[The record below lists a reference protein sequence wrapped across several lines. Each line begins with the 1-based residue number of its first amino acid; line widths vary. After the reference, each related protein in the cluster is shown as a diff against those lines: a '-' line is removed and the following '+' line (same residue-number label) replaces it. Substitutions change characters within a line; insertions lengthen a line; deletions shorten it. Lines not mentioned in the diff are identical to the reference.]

1 MRLTIRLMTA
11 CCVSAINLLAA
22 SAQDT
27 ATTQAL
33 NLDNNIV
40 NQSLQRFSQGINIG
54 KIAVDSTAVTSD
66 SVKIFLNSAL
76 QNVPMRSDNVAD
88 ITKALA
94 EQLPADLKDKK
105 LTVFVN
111 GYDIHRLIPFYYRP
125 RRGDV
130 IYTPGF
136 RNVPAEDLGKT
147 RYTVTPIVSNLNR
160 PYTLKSGLQDRHIA
174 LWQSHG
180 KYFEQGLNRWEWQ
193 RARLFESVED
203 KFTQSFVLP
212 YLVPML
218 ENAGAYVMMPR
229 ERDTNP
235 NEVVVDNDGAL
246 ATSPYAEHNGL
257 NPWQKGDGTGF
268 AYLRKQYVDFQNPF
282 TDGTYRMATTVKKAN
297 ECSTVTWTPDIP
309 EDGDY
314 AVYVSYKTLP
324 QSASDAR
331 YTVRHKG
338 GTTTFSVNQTMG
350 GGTWIYLGTFAFAK
364 GQQGSV
370 ELSNMSK
377 ESGKIVTADA
387 VRFGGGMGNIARMG
401 DGDHIK
407 QYCKG
412 NRDGAV
418 TDRNA
423 YQPRLDLVPMASGYP
438 RYLEGARYYMQW
450 AGIPDSIYS
459 PTHGANDYTDDYRD
473 RGLWVNYLAGGTKA
487 CPDVKGLNIPIDLS
501 LAFHTDAGTVRGD
514 SIIGNLGIYQV
525 SQYGG
530 KFADG
535 TSRDLNRDLCD
546 LVQTQI
552 AHDLR
557 LQADPK
563 WTRRGMWNQ
572 RYFEAWVPRV
582 PAMLL
587 ELMSHENFADMR
599 YGLDPR
605 FGFMVGRAVYK
616 GILRFLSTEYC
627 YPYVVQPLPVT
638 HFATAIN
645 KKGQVVLTW
654 QAERDSLEPTADAR
668 RFVVYKRIGNGDFDN
683 GTVVRKNTYT
693 TDIPTDEVVS
703 FKVTALND
711 GGESFPS
718 EILSVGINSKAT
730 TKPVLVI
737 NGFDRISAPDDFK
750 SSDDNLAGFLAD
762 YDNGVPYKKLISYV
776 GPMKEFRRAI
786 PWTHDDASGFGD
798 SYGTYERITV
808 AGNTFDYP
816 ALHGRSIMK
825 AGYSFVSMSRAA
837 ACADP
842 ALADTT
848 FDGRQLTAQYSA
860 IDLILGKEKQSK
872 FGRPG
877 LHPLTFK
884 TFDTPMQHLLSAYC
898 KAGGAV
904 LVSGSYV
911 GTDLWQNPLV
921 KADAADKQ
929 FAKDI
934 LKYQWREDRACTW
947 GQIAYVVSPLAA
959 DTTSFRYY
967 NKPNSES
974 YVVES
979 PDAIDPADNCAYTAF
994 RYPEN
999 GMSAGIVFGGNAT
1012 DHWRTCVLAFP
1023 FEAIK
1028 GESVRDAMMKRILG
1042 FIAPPPCLAS
1052 KARALPQM
1060 GREKLQ

>member
-1 MRLTIRLMTA
+1 M
-11 CCVSAINLLAA
+11 SALSMLSA
-22 SAQDT
+22 SAQST
-27 ATTQAL
+27 ANSTQAL
-33 NLDNNIV
+33 NLDTKA
-40 NQSLQRFSQGINIG
+40 LQRFSQGINIG
-54 KIAVDSTAVTSD
+54 KIAVDSTAITAD

-76 QNVPMRSDNVAD
+76 QNVPMRPDNVTD
-88 ITKALA
+88 ITKTIADA
-94 EQLPADLKDKK
+94 LPADLKCKT
-105 LTVFVN
+105 LSVYVN
-111 GYDIHRLIPFYYRP
+111 GYDINRLIPDYYRP
-125 RRGDV
+125 KRGDV
-130 IYTPGF
+130 IRHFGF
-136 RNVPAEDLGKT
+136 HNVPAEGIGKT
-147 RYTVTPIVSNLNR
+147 RYTITPIVRNLNR
-160 PYTLKSGLQDRHIA
+160 PYSVKSGLQDRHIA

-203 KFTQSFVLP
+203 KYTQSFVLP

-218 ENAGAYVMMPR
+218 EHAGAYVMMPR

-246 ATSPYAEHNGL
+246 AASPYREHNGASAWH
-257 NPWQKGDGTGF
+257 NGDGTGF
-268 AYLRKQYVDFQNPF
+268 AYRQKQYTDFQNPF
-282 TDGTYRMATTVKKAN
+282 TDGTYREAATVRKAS
-297 ECSTVTWTPDIP
+297 EASIVTWTPDIP
-309 EDGDY
+309 QDGEY

-324 QSASDAR
+324 GSTDDAR
-331 YTVRHKG
+331 YTVHHKG
-338 GTTTFSVNQTMG
+338 GQTTFSVNQTMG

-364 GQQGSV
+364 GEQGCV
-370 ELSNMSK
+370 TLSNVSK
-377 ESGKIVTADA
+377 ESGRIVTADA

-412 NRDGAV
+412 HRDGAV
-418 TDRNA
+418 ADRNA
-423 YQPRLDLVPMASGYP
+423 YQPRLDFIPMTSGYP

-473 RGLWVNYLAGGTKA
+473 RGMWVNYLAGGTKA

-501 LAFHTDAGTVRGD
+501 LAFHSDAGTVRGD

-546 LVQTQI
+546 IVQTQI
-552 AHDLR
+552 TSDLR
-557 LQADPK
+557 RQADPK

-616 GILRFLSTEYC
+616 GILRFISNEYG
-627 YPYVVQPLPVT
+627 YPYVVQPLPVS
-638 HFATAIN
+638 HFATAFN

-654 QAERDSLEPTADAR
+654 QAERDSLEPTADAQ
-668 RFVVYKRIGNGDFDN
+668 RFVVYKRIGDGDFDN
-683 GTVVRKNTYT
+683 GTVVRKPTFT
-693 TDIPTDEVVS
+693 TTIPTDEVVS

-718 EILSVGINSKAT
+718 EILSVGRSSKT
-730 TKPVLVI
+730 TAKPVLVI
-737 NGFDRISAPDDFK
+737 NGFDRLSAPDDFK
-750 SSDDNLAGFLAD
+750 SSDDNLAGFLAK
-762 YDNGVPYKKLISYV
+762 YDNGVPYKQLISYV
-776 GPMKEFRRAI
+776 GPMKEFRRSI
-786 PWTHDDASGFGD
+786 PWTHDDAAGFGD
-798 SYGTYERITV
+798 SYATYEHITI

-825 AGYSFVSMSRAA
+825 AGYSFVSTSRAA
-837 ACADP
+837 ASSDP
-842 ALADTT
+842 ALATAAADSTY
-848 FDGRQLTAQYSA
+848 DGQPLAAEYSA

-877 LHPLTFK
+877 LHPLAFK
-884 TFDTPMQHLLSAYC
+884 TFDKPMQRLLRAYC
-898 KAGGAV
+898 KAGGA
-904 LVSGSYV
+904 LFVSGSYV
-911 GTDLWQNPLV
+911 GTDLWHNPLA
-921 KADAADKQ
+921 KADKADQQ
-929 FAKDI
+929 FARDV
-934 LKYQWREDRACTW
+934 LKYQWREDRACSL
-947 GQIAYVVSPLAA
+947 GRVAYVVSPLAA
-959 DTTSFRYY
+959 DTTSFQYY
-967 NKPNSES
+967 NEPNSTS

-979 PDAIDPADNCAYTAF
+979 PDAIDPADDCAYTAF

-999 GMSAGIVFGGNAT
+999 GMSAGVVFGGNAT
-1012 DHWRTCVLAFP
+1012 DHWRSCVLAFP

-1028 GESVRDAMMKRILG
+1028 GQGQRDDMMKRILDY
-1042 FIAPPPCLAS
+1042 LLS
-1052 KARALPQM
+1052 H
-1060 GREKLQ
+1060 

>member
-1 MRLTIRLMTA
+1 MHLYIRLITA
-11 CCVSAINLLAA
+11 FGLSALSLLPAGAQRADSATGAINL
-22 SAQDT
+22 DT
-27 ATTQAL
+27 KA
-33 NLDNNIV
+33 
-40 NQSLQRFSQGINIG
+40 LQRFSQGINIG
-54 KIAVDSTAVTSD
+54 KIAVDSTAVTAD
-66 SVKIFLNSAL
+66 SVRIFLNDAL
-76 QNVPMRSDNVAD
+76 QNVPMRPDNVAT
-88 ITKALA
+88 IKKAIA
-94 EQLPADLKDKK
+94 DGLPSGLKGRK
-105 LTVFVN
+105 LDVFVN
-111 GYDIHRLIPFYYRP
+111 GCRLERLIPECYRP
-125 RRGDV
+125 KHGDV
-130 IYTPGF
+130 VRFSAF
-136 RNVPAEDLGKT
+136 RNLPAEGLGKS
-147 RYTVTPIVSNLNR
+147 RFAIVPIVRNTDR
-160 PYTLKSGLQDRHIA
+160 PYTVKNGLQNRHIA

-193 RARLFESVED
+193 RSRLFESVED

-235 NEVVVDNDGAL
+235 NEVVVDNDGVL
-246 ATSPYAEHNGL
+246 AASPYTEHNGASVWH
-257 NPWQKGDGTGF
+257 NGDGTGF
-268 AYLRKQYVDFQNPF
+268 AYRQKQYTGFQNPF
-282 TDGTYRMATTVKKAN
+282 TDGTYREAATVRKAS
-297 ECSTVTWTPDIP
+297 EASTVTWTPDIP
-309 EDGDY
+309 QDGEY

-324 QSASDAR
+324 GSTDDAR
-331 YTVRHKG
+331 YTVHHKG
-338 GTTTFSVNQTMG
+338 GQTTFSVNQTMG
-350 GGTWIYLGTFAFAK
+350 GGTWVYLGTFAFAK
-364 GQQGSV
+364 GEQGCV
-370 ELSNMSK
+370 TLSNVSK
-377 ESGKIVTADA
+377 ESGRIVTADA

-418 TDRNA
+418 ADRNA
-423 YQPRLDLVPMASGYP
+423 YQPRLDFVPMTSGYP

-473 RGLWVNYLAGGTKA
+473 RGMWVNYLAGGTKA
-487 CPDVKGLNIPIDLS
+487 CPDVRGLNIPIDLS
-501 LAFHTDAGTVRGD
+501 LAFHSDAGTVSGD
-514 SIIGNLGIYQV
+514 SIIGNLGIYQT

-552 AHDLR
+552 ANDLR
-557 LQADPK
+557 RQADPK

-587 ELMSHENFADMR
+587 ELMSHENFSDMR

-616 GILRFLSTEYC
+616 GILRFISYEYG
-627 YPYVVQPLPVT
+627 YPYIVQPLPVS
-638 HFATAIN
+638 HFAATFNN
-645 KKGQVVLTW
+645 KRQAVLTW

-668 RFVVYKRIGNGDFDN
+668 CFVVYKRIGNGDFDN
-683 GTVVRKNTYT
+683 GTVVRKATYT
-693 TDIPTDEVVS
+693 TDIPADQVVS

-718 EILSVGINSKAT
+718 EILSVGLNSQAKA
-730 TKPVLVI
+730 KPVLVV
-737 NGFDRISAPDDFK
+737 NGFDRLSAPDDFK
-750 SSDDNLAGFLAD
+750 SSDDQLAGFLAE

-816 ALHGRSIMK
+816 ALHGSSIMK

-837 ACADP
+837 ACSDA

-848 FDGRQLTAQYSA
+848 FDGHSLTAQYSA

-877 LHPLTFK
+877 LHPLAFK
-884 TFDTPMQHLLSAYC
+884 TFDLPMQHLLRAYC

-904 LVSGSYV
+904 MVSGSYV
-911 GTDLWQNPLV
+911 GTDLWQNPLA
-921 KADAADKQ
+921 KANEADKQ
-929 FAKDI
+929 FARDI
-934 LKYQWREDRACTW
+934 LKYQWREDRACSL
-947 GQIAYVVSPLAA
+947 GQVPYVVSPLTA
-959 DTTSFRYY
+959 DTTSLNYY
-967 NKPNSES
+967 NKPNRES

-979 PDAIDPADNCAYTAF
+979 PDAIDPADDCAYTAF

-1028 GESVRDAMMKRILG
+1028 SQTKRDELMGKILG
-1042 FIAPPPCLAS
+1042 YLRSSSSPSNP
-1052 KARALPQM
+1052 
-1060 GREKLQ
+1060 

>member
-1 MRLTIRLMTA
+1 MHLYIRLITA
-11 CCVSAINLLAA
+11 FGLSALSLLPAGAQRADSATGAINL
-22 SAQDT
+22 DT
-27 ATTQAL
+27 KA
-33 NLDNNIV
+33 
-40 NQSLQRFSQGINIG
+40 LQRFSQGINIG
-54 KIAVDSTAVTSD
+54 KIAVDSTAVTAD
-66 SVKIFLNSAL
+66 SVRIFLNDAL
-76 QNVPMRSDNVAD
+76 QNVPMRPDNVGTIKKAIAD
-88 ITKALA
+88 G
-94 EQLPADLKDKK
+94 LPSGLKGRK
-105 LTVFVN
+105 LDVFVN
-111 GYDIHRLIPFYYRP
+111 GCRLERLIPECYRP
-125 RRGDV
+125 KHGDV
-130 IYTPGF
+130 VRYSAF
-136 RNVPAEDLGKT
+136 RNLPAEGLGKS
-147 RYTVTPIVSNLNR
+147 RFAIVPIVRNTDR
-160 PYTLKSGLQDRHIA
+160 PYTVKNGLQNRHIA

-193 RARLFESVED
+193 RSRLFESVED

-246 ATSPYAEHNGL
+246 AASPYTEHNSASAWH
-257 NPWQKGDGTGF
+257 NGDGTGF
-268 AYLRKQYVDFQNPF
+268 AYRQKQYTDFQNPF
-282 TDGTYRMATTVKKAN
+282 TDGTYREATTVRKVSEA
-297 ECSTVTWTPDIP
+297 STVTWTPDIP
-309 EDGDY
+309 QDGEY

-324 QSASDAR
+324 GSTDDAR
-331 YTVRHKG
+331 YTVHHKG
-338 GTTTFSVNQTMG
+338 GQTTFSVNQTMG

-364 GQQGSV
+364 GEQGCV
-370 ELSNMSK
+370 TLSNMSK
-377 ESGKIVTADA
+377 ESGRIVTADA

-418 TDRNA
+418 ADRNA
-423 YQPRLDLVPMASGYP
+423 YQPRLDLIPMTSGYP

-487 CPDVKGLNIPIDLS
+487 CPDVRGLNIPIDLS
-501 LAFHTDAGTVRGD
+501 LAFHSDAGTVSGD
-514 SIIGNLGIYQV
+514 SIIGNLGIYQT

-535 TSRDLNRDLCD
+535 ISRDLNRDLCD

-552 AHDLR
+552 TNDLR
-557 LQADPK
+557 RQADPK

-616 GILRFLSTEYC
+616 GILRFISYEYG
-627 YPYVVQPLPVT
+627 YPYIVQPLPVS
-638 HFATAIN
+638 HFAATFNN
-645 KKGQVVLTW
+645 KRQAVLTW

-668 RFVVYKRIGNGDFDN
+668 CFVVYKRIGNGDFDN
-683 GTVVRKNTYT
+683 GTVVRKATYT
-693 TDIPTDEVVS
+693 TDIPADQVVS

-718 EILSVGINSKAT
+718 EILSVGLNSQAT
-730 TKPVLVI
+730 AKPVLVI
-737 NGFDRISAPDDFK
+737 NGFDRLSAPDDFK
-750 SSDDNLAGFLAD
+750 SSDDQLAGFLAE
-762 YDNGVPYKKLISYV
+762 YDNGVPYRKLISYV

-816 ALHGRSIMK
+816 ALHGSSIMK

-837 ACADP
+837 ACSDT

-848 FDGRQLTAQYSA
+848 FDGHRLTAQYSA

-872 FGRPG
+872 FGRQG
-877 LHPLTFK
+877 LHPLAFK
-884 TFDTPMQHLLSAYC
+884 TFDLPMQHLLRAYC

-911 GTDLWQNPLV
+911 GTDLWQNPLAKAN
-921 KADAADKQ
+921 KADQQ
-929 FAKDI
+929 FARDI
-934 LKYQWREDRACTW
+934 LKYQWREDRACSL
-947 GQIAYVVSPLAA
+947 GQVAYVVSPLAA
-959 DTTSFRYY
+959 DTTSLSYY

-979 PDAIDPADNCAYTAF
+979 PDAIDPADDCAYTAF

-1012 DHWRTCVLAFP
+1012 DRWRTCVLAFP

-1028 GESVRDAMMKRILG
+1028 SQTKRDELMGKILG
-1042 FIAPPPCLAS
+1042 YLRSNFSPSTP
-1052 KARALPQM
+1052 
-1060 GREKLQ
+1060 

>member
-1 MRLTIRLMTA
+1 MHLSTMLISA
-11 CCVSAINLLAA
+11 CCMSAMSLFTA
-22 SAQDT
+22 SAQTVDS
-27 ATTQAL
+27 ATAL
-33 NLDNNIV
+33 NLDTNA
-40 NQSLQRFSQGINIG
+40 LQRFAQGINIG
-54 KIAVDSTAVTSD
+54 KIAVDSTAITSD
-66 SVKIFLNSAL
+66 SVKIFLNDAL
-76 QNVPMRSDNVAD
+76 QNVPMRPDNVAAINKAIAD
-88 ITKALA
+88 GLPSSLKDKALA
-94 EQLPADLKDKK
+94 
-105 LTVFVN
+105 VFVN
-111 GYDIHRLIPFYYRP
+111 GYRLESLIPECYRP
-125 RRGDV
+125 KYGDV
-130 IYTPGF
+130 VRFSAF
-136 RNVPAEDLGKT
+136 RNLPAEGIGK
-147 RYTVTPIVSNLNR
+147 RNFTVTSIVRNTDR
-160 PYTLKSGLQDRHIA
+160 PYTVKNGLQNRHIA

-203 KFTQSFVLP
+203 KYTQSFVLP

-246 ATSPYAEHNGL
+246 AVSPYTEHNGL
-257 NPWQKGDGTGF
+257 NAWQKGNGTGF
-268 AYLRKQYVDFQNPF
+268 AYRQKQYTDFQNPF
-282 TDGTYRMATTVKKAN
+282 TDGTYRMVATVKKVN
-297 ECSTVTWTPDIP
+297 ECSTITWTPDIP
-309 EDGDY
+309 EDGEY

-324 QSASDAR
+324 GSTDDAH
-331 YTVRHKG
+331 YTVLHKG
-338 GTTTFSVNQTMG
+338 GKTNFVVNQTMG
-350 GGTWIYLGTFAFAK
+350 GGTWIYLGTFAFVK
-364 GQQGSV
+364 GKQGGV
-370 ELSNMSK
+370 TLSNVSK
-377 ESGKIVTADA
+377 ESGRVVTADA

-412 NRDGAV
+412 HRDGAV
-418 TDRNA
+418 TDRNE
-423 YQPRLDLVPMASGYP
+423 YQPRLDFVPMTSGYP

-473 RGLWVNYLAGGTKA
+473 RGMWVNYLAGGTKA

-501 LAFHTDAGTVRGD
+501 FAFHSDAGTVRGD
-514 SIIGNLGIYQV
+514 SIIGNLGIYQT

-535 TSRDLNRDLCD
+535 TLRELNRDLCD

-552 AHDLR
+552 ANDLR
-557 LQADPK
+557 RQADPK

-616 GILRFLSTEYC
+616 GILRFLSYEYG
-627 YPYVVQPLPVT
+627 YPYVVQPLPVS
-638 HFATAIN
+638 HFAATFN
-645 KKGQVVLTW
+645 KKQQVVLTW
-654 QAERDSLEPTADAR
+654 QAERDSLEPTADAQ
-668 RFVVYKRIGNGDFDN
+668 RFVVYKRIGDGDFDN
-683 GTVVRKNTYT
+683 GTVVRKCAFT
-693 TDIPTDEVVS
+693 TTVPPDEVVS

-718 EILSVGINSKAT
+718 EILSVGLNSHAT

-737 NGFDRISAPDDFK
+737 NGFDRISAPDDFR
-750 SSDDNLAGFLAD
+750 SSDDNLAGFLAE

-776 GPMKEFRRAI
+776 GPMKEFRRGI
-786 PWTHDDASGFGD
+786 PWTHDDAAGFGD
-798 SYGTYERITV
+798 SYGTYERITI

-825 AGYSFVSMSRAA
+825 AGFSFVSMSRAA
-837 ACADP
+837 ACSDP

-848 FDGRQLTAQYSA
+848 YDGQRLTSQYSA

-884 TFDTPMQHLLSAYC
+884 TFDKPMQHLLRAYC

-904 LVSGSYV
+904 MVSGSYV

-921 KADAADKQ
+921 KADAADKK
-929 FAKDI
+929 FAKDV

-947 GQIAYVVSPLAA
+947 GQVAYVVSPLAA
-959 DTTSFRYY
+959 DTTSFNYY
-967 NKPNSES
+967 NKPNSVS

-979 PDAIDPADNCAYTAF
+979 PDAIDPADDCAYTAF

-999 GMSAGIVFGGNAT
+999 GMSAGVVFGGNAT

-1028 GESVRDAMMKRILG
+1028 SQPKRDEMMGRILS
-1042 FIAPPPCLAS
+1042 FLATPS
-1052 KARALPQM
+1052 HP
-1060 GREKLQ
+1060 GRTSGLVQ